1 MSDIYNLV
9 WFFSIALIV
18 FSLMF
23 FSLQRLDFSKLFKA
37 NSSLQINIFIVFISL
52 ATSFGV
58 SIGILKIVELIAN
71 IIART

>member
-1 MSDIYNLV
+1 MSDILNLV
-9 WFFSIALIV
+9 WFFCISLIV

-23 FSLQRLDFSKLFKA
+23 YSLQKLDFSKLFKS
-37 NSSLQINIFIVFISL
+37 NSTVQIKIFIVFVSL

-58 SIGILKIVELIAN
+58 SIGILKIVELITN

>member
-37 NSSLQINIFIVFISL
+37 NSGLQINIFIVFISL

-58 SIGILKIVELIAN
+58 SFGILKIVELIVN